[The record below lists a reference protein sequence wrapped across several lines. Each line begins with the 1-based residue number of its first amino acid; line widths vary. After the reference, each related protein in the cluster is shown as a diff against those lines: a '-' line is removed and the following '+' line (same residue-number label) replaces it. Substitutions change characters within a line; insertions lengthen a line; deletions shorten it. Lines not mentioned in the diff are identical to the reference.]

1 MKNRSC
7 SDTAIA
13 SVTQTDAS
21 LVPPTPARLFWSF
34 LSIGAFTFGGGYA
47 MLPLIQKSL
56 VEKSKWLKDE
66 EFVDAIAVAQSSP
79 GPIAVNIAVMTGY
92 KLKGLPGA
100 LASVLGAVLPSFTIL
115 LIIATFFLGVQDN
128 RFVRG
133 ALTGMRP
140 AIVALMASAV
150 YDVGKKTIRSRQA
163 AILSIIAL
171 LLLTV
176 LQLHPVIVIIIAAS
190 AGLALNNHRTADQT
204 SIEVSPDSHN
214 PGESRGDK

>member
-1 MKNRSC
+1 MKNSSG
-7 SDTAIA
+7 SDTAA
-13 SVTQTDAS
+13 VSAPNAP
-21 LVPPTPARLFWSF
+21 LVVPTPGRLFWAF

-56 VEKSKWLKDE
+56 VEKSKWLQDE

-79 GPIAVNIAVMTGY
+79 GPIAVNIAVITGY

-100 LASVLGAVLPSFTIL
+100 LASVLGATLPSFVIL
-115 LIIATFFLGVQDN
+115 LVIATFFLGVQDN

-150 YDVGKKTIRSRQA
+150 YDVGKKTIRTRQA
-163 AILSIIAL
+163 AVLSLMAL

-176 LQLHPVIVIIIAAS
+176 FKLHPVVVIIAAAS
-190 AGLALNNHRTADQT
+190 AGLALNSRQCTKNTR
-204 SIEVSPDSHN
+204 
-214 PGESRGDK
+214 ESRGDN